1 MQSQRVPVVA
11 VALLLAS
18 SCGDGGDSRPV
29 ADPTTPSSTS
39 TTSEPVVPDTTSA
52 PPVVTTLEPPPSDD
66 VTVLR
71 PDGLGPIDFGTP
83 AEEAIAELTDVLDA
97 PDRVEPIGPGGECVE
112 GAGWLECVRALRI
125 IDGGQLAVWDNYG
138 LEVALVDTHRDVWPQ
153 EQTPL
158 QFGDW
163 HATVAPGDARLVT
176 DGGISPGM
184 PVGELRTAA
193 PGVEFTYNEGLLDS
207 YSVTFGASGG
217 YWGRLDWDPATTD
230 IEWHDVAAIQAALNR
245 QGEDLVVDG
254 VWGPTSKAAWLA
266 FLSDHGIHRPALG
279 ADWPLW
285 LTPDIGRALGLPPDD
300 VSVASLE
307 PRPATQTDPAA
318 LPVLRAD
325 GLGRYDFGE
334 PANELVDELTTMFG
348 SPSEDI
354 SHTPDGP
361 GPFDYLPLGYWAAHE
376 LRMAVWEEPDLRLVL
391 GDVPWLGDRFG
402 DATPG
407 TLSLVSWDTSSPRF
421 VVDDHLAVGS
431 ALADLRAHVPEVVF
445 GTFDVCET
453 EYDPAGY
460 VAMPYGGDNP
470 PLGRGL
476 RGTTDWDW
484 VSDLQTALN
493 TRGAAL
499 AVDGEYGPSTKAAV
513 ADLQRELGV
522 DHADGNIDPNV
533 ADALGLHAPDDAH
546 ITGLEAGYPGS
557 C

>member
-11 VALLLAS
+11 VALLLAA

-71 PDGLGPIDFGTP
+71 PDGLGPVDFGTP

-97 PDRVEPIGPGGECVE
+97 PDRVEPIGPRWRVRRRGGLARVRSSTTHHRRRA
-112 GAGWLECVRALRI
+112 AGRL
-125 IDGGQLAVWDNYG
+125 GQLRPRGRTGRHA
-138 LEVALVDTHRDVWPQ
+138 RDVWPQ

-354 SHTPDGP
+354 SYTPDGP

-391 GDVPWLGDRFG
+391 SDVPWLGDRFG

-493 TRGAAL
+493 TPRRR
-499 AVDGEYGPSTKAAV
+499 P
-513 ADLQRELGV
+513 RRRR
-522 DHADGNIDPNV
+522 
-533 ADALGLHAPDDAH
+533 
-546 ITGLEAGYPGS
+546 
-557 C
+557 